1 MGDHLPF
8 VVLADSYGC
17 YSRRIRRNRPG
28 KLGNDW
34 MKAMFSDLLRDDV
47 FRLETARLWLRW
59 PRMADAQSIV
69 RHAGDKQIA
78 QLTASV
84 PHPYS
89 PEQAEKFIFACR
101 AGNAAGTQVA
111 LALTRKN
118 RPAEAIGMIGI
129 HRTRPGQAF
138 LGYWLAAP
146 FQGQGLMSEAAAELV
161 DMAFTASDLD
171 EVTADALEDNAASRR
186 VLEKAGFQLTG
197 VSLGEHRGERKPIA
211 RFRLDRGMWMARSA
225 AQMHAAPARMD
236 TAA

>member
-1 MGDHLPF
+1 M
-8 VVLADSYGC
+8 
-17 YSRRIRRNRPG
+17 
-28 KLGNDW
+28 
-34 MKAMFSDLLRDDV
+34 
-47 FRLETARLWLRW
+47 
-59 PRMADAQSIV
+59 
-69 RHAGDKQIA
+69 
-78 QLTASV
+78 TASV

-111 LALTRKN
+111 LALTRKS

-146 FQGQGLMSEAAAELV
+146 FQGQGLMSEASSELV
-161 DMAFTASDLD
+161 DMAFTAGDLA
-171 EVTADALEDNAASRR
+171 EITADALEDNIASRR

-197 VSLGEHRGERKPIA
+197 VSPGEHRGERKPLA
-211 RFRLDRGMWMARSA
+211 RYRLDRTMWVSRAAPQRSA
-225 AQMHAAPARMD
+225 APVHMD